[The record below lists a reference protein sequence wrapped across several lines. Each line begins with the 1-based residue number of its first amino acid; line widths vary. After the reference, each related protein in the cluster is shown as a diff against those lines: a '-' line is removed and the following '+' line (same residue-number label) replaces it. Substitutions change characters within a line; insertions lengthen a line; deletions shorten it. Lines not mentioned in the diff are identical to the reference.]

1 MFLTF
6 VLVLFEVIN
15 KARKTEEL
23 FDKGYSGIWVDNFFA
38 ALLKMRPDVID
49 NLDPIIVSELLYLRL
64 RYVLK

>member
-1 MFLTF
+1 MFLAF
-6 VLVLFEVIN
+6 VLVLFKVVN

-49 NLDPIIVSELLYLRL
+49 NLDPIIVS
-64 RYVLK
+64 